1 MFCDIINPA
10 LCHKELVF
18 QSPVTHPE
26 TQEIIIPKGA
36 RLTYA
41 HITQCLQL
49 GIDMLDVDD
58 DLG

>member
-1 MFCDIINPA
+1 MFVNIINPA
-10 LCHKELVF
+10 LTTTELVF
-18 QSPVTHPE
+18 QSHVIHPD
-26 TQEIIIPKGA
+26 TQEVMIPKGT

-41 HITQCLQL
+41 HLIKCLQL

>member
-18 QSPVTHPE
+18 QSHVIHPD
-26 TQEIIIPKGA
+26 TQEVMIPKGT

-41 HITQCLQL
+41 HLIKCLQL

>member
-10 LCHKELVF
+10 LTNPDLVF
-18 QSPVTHPE
+18 QSDVINPD
-26 TQEIIIPKGA
+26 TQEVLFPKGS
-36 RLTYA
+36 RLTYGNL
-41 HITQCLQL
+41 IRCLQL